1 MKEKKER
8 TRKEYAK
15 GGSAQKMMT
24 FRLDN
29 ELADWLQTIA
39 NKGRLINE
47 LLRKERERCW
57 TEAHRD
63 CADMPREIEDTLT

>member
-8 TRKEYAK
+8 TRREYAK
-15 GGSAQKMMT
+15 GGSAQKMMS

-29 ELADWLQTIA
+29 ELSEWLKTIA

-47 LLRKERERCW
+47 LLKKERERCRVLD
-57 TEAHRD
+57 HRD
-63 CADMPREIEDTLT
+63 CADMPRDIEDTLT

>member
-8 TRKEYAK
+8 TRREYAK
-15 GGSAQKMMT
+15 GGSAQKMMS

-29 ELADWLQTIA
+29 ELTDWMQTIA

-47 LLRKERERCW
+47 LLKKERDRCRA
-57 TEAHRD
+57 EAHSD
-63 CADMPREIEDTLT
+63 CADMPTDIEDTLT